1 MKNNT
6 LLKAALIFAGL
17 ALIAWGLD
25 QYFQN
30 RKTEDLGPSPEGRIA
45 WETMR
50 LADPATGEIPENI
63 RNRELDF
70 AKTLPT
76 MDAQRGNLALDFQS
90 IGPYNVGGRS
100 RAFAVDVTNTSVY
113 FAGAVSGG
121 MWRSVNAGNSWTKV
135 TTPDQQAATSC
146 IVQDTRP
153 GFTNVWYYGSGE
165 SRGNSASKSFSAYYR
180 GSGIYK
186 SIDNGLTW
194 SVLPSTQTL
203 VHKPSD
209 WDEVNSMCIDKT
221 RMDSAIVFASTKKG
235 IMRSNDGGVSWKAV
249 IGGSITADFTQ
260 VYQNHSGVLFATI
273 SGNVAATVSGLWRSV
288 DGLNWVNI
296 TPSGWPSAH
305 ERTLIA
311 SPDSADTVAYFFTF
325 TVNGDDDINHLWKY
339 EYLNGDGSGAGANW
353 TNLSENLVN
362 VNMTVQGGYSQALT
376 VKPNDPNVVF
386 MGGTSLYRSTSGFQ
400 DTLNTTRIGGYS
412 IDGVEGFDYR
422 NGTHYPDQQF
432 LVFDPENNNM
442 LFSTNDGGVYRANN
456 SLLPVM
462 QYDKLN
468 NGYVSAQFYALG
480 IDHETAGSKEVI
492 GGLQDRGT
500 FYSNHADPNQDWI
513 SARGADGAYSAI
525 SNGGEYYYASTQY
538 ANIRRYS
545 AINGSDVNVMPE
557 GISGGSSGGWL
568 FVHPFILDPIDN
580 RRMYL
585 PNNGTVLRNNNVT
598 LDENTVRNSWT
609 QLATVSGRITTI
621 ASSKSTEGV
630 VYFGTSSG
638 RIYRLDDAHTSNS
651 STPVL
656 VIDGITSS
664 GYTSC
669 LAIDPENAD
678 RVIAVFSNYNII
690 SLWLTEDGGQNW
702 TPIEGNLKGNPDPGV
717 PAQLYFIGDGPSMRW
732 AEIIKVEGEGDE
744 VVVLGT
750 SVGIFSTRILSGD
763 STIWKQEGANT
774 VGNVVVDMI
783 DYRAVDGW
791 MVLATHGNGMYA
803 ANLTINSDTIPET
816 PEGTEEIAEAQFSVF
831 PNPAKDILNVK
842 MTHAAIVDNIS
853 IYSLGGKLLMSKKNA
868 TQMDVSQLPSGVY
881 MIKTDVFGKS
891 FLKKFVKI

>member
-63 RNRELDF
+63 RNRELYF

-90 IGPYNVGGRS
+90 IGPYNVGGRT

-121 MWRSVNAGNSWTKV
+121 MWRSVNAGNSWTRV

-165 SRGNSASKSFSAYYR
+165 TRGNSASKSFSAYYR

-186 SIDNGLTW
+186 SVDNGLTW
-194 SVLPSTQTL
+194 ALLPSTQTL
-203 VHKPSD
+203 VQKPSD

-221 RMDSAIVFASTKKG
+221 RLDSAIVFASTKKG

-249 IGGSITADFTQ
+249 IGGNLNVDFSQ
-260 VYQNHSGVLFATI
+260 IIQNHSGVFLASI
-273 SGNVAATVSGLWRSV
+273 SANSASTFSGLWRSA

-311 SPDSADTVAYFFTF
+311 SPDSVDNIAYFFTF
-325 TVNGDDDINHLWKY
+325 TDVSSEARFLWKY
-339 EYLNGDGSGAGANW
+339 EYISGDGTGAGANW
-353 TNLSENLVN
+353 TNLSVNLAN
-362 VNMTVQGGYSQALT
+362 ANMTVQGGYSQALA
-376 VKPNDPNVVF
+376 VKPNDPNAVF
-386 MGGTSLYRSTSGFQ
+386 IGGTSLYRSTSGFQ

-432 LVFDPENNNM
+432 LVFDPENNNI
-442 LFSTNDGGVYRANN
+442 LFSTNDGGAFRANN
-456 SLLPVM
+456 CLLPVM

-480 IDHETAGSKEVI
+480 IDHETVGSKEVI

-513 SARGADGAYSAI
+513 SARGSDGAYTAI
-525 SNGGEYYYASTQY
+525 SNGGEYYYTSTQY
-538 ANIRRYS
+538 ANVNRYDS
-545 AINGSDVNVMPE
+545 IGGEGQNIMPE
-557 GISGGSSGGWL
+557 GISGGYL
-568 FVHPFILDPIDN
+568 FVHPFTVDPTDN
-580 RRMYL
+580 ARMYL
-585 PNNGTVLRNNNVT
+585 PRFGQVWRNNNIELAGSAVK
-598 LDENTVRNSWT
+598 NNWT
-609 QLATVSGRITTI
+609 QISDEGGTITAI
-621 ASSKSTEGV
+621 SASESEQGV
-630 VYFGTSSG
+630 VYYGTSSG
-638 RIYRLDDAHTSNS
+638 RIYRMDNAHTGSNV
-651 STPVL
+651 TPQL

-664 GYTSC
+664 GYTSS

-702 TPIEGNLKGNPDPGV
+702 TAIEGNLKGNPDPGV
-717 PAQLYFIGDGPSMRW
+717 PEILYFIGDGPSIRW
-732 AEIIKVEGEGDE
+732 AEIIKVDAENE
-744 VVVLGT
+744 VVLLGT
-750 SVGIFSTRILSGD
+750 SVGVFSTREINGE

-783 DYRAVDGW
+783 DYRAADGW
-791 MVLATHGNGMYA
+791 IVLATHGNGMYA
-803 ANLTINSDTIPET
+803 ANMKFET
-816 PEGTEEIAEAQFSVF
+816 PEGIASAAENVDFSIY
-831 PNPAKDILNVK
+831 PNPTNGILHFSLKANEKPSQVAVF
-842 MTHAAIVDNIS
+842 T
-853 IYSLGGKLLMSKKNA
+853 LGGKLVMNLKNTA
-868 TQMDVSQLPSGVY
+868 QLDVSQLPTGAY
-881 MIKTDVFGKS
+881 ILKATIKGKTATR
-891 FLKKFVKI
+891 KFMKI